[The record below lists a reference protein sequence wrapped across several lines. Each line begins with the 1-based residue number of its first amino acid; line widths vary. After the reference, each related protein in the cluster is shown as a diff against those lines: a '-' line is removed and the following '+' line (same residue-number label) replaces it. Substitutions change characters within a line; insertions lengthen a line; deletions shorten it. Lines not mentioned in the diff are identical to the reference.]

1 MNCIDFI
8 DIDGQSFFYLK
19 ELQELSSNHRFKS
32 YLLSIE
38 NSKFYGETNSI
49 TFLIPS
55 KQEFELL
62 QKIKSYFDH
71 FEINYSLSD
80 KVQALVQRYE
90 DEIKQFKVLSKNAY
104 LIRNNQYESDNLLKD
119 SFRKFKEAIDLK
131 LVRKLYPLQELS
143 SYHMAFT
150 KNSCNFSVPGAGKTS
165 IVYGAYAYLNSLPK
179 THDSYVNKL
188 VIIGPIASFKPWEDE
203 YEKCFGQKCTSFRV
217 SGNSQNVTKYEKQ
230 TYFYAEETSELT
242 LLHHSGVHNYL
253 EDIQYFLR
261 ANKVMLV
268 VDEAHRIKNPK
279 GQWGKS
285 IVEISRDAISRVILT
300 GTPLPNGYEDIYNL
314 FKFIYPFKF
323 KDILMLSYTGLKS
336 LSNIPEIQDERI
348 YSLKDRL
355 SPFFIRIKKDD
366 LGLPAPSYKDVI
378 VKMSST
384 QRVIYD
390 FLLDKYLD
398 SFDKDA
404 NATINNLFNKARLIR
419 LRQAASNPSMLLKP
433 LEDHLDI
440 YGSDALENS
449 IIDDEPID
457 ENFDLDIFNL
467 IKNYANNEV
476 PQKFIDAQKIVESII
491 QQDEKIIIWTIFIF
505 NARSLKTYLE
515 QKNYKV
521 RLLIGEIPVQEREDT
536 VSKFNNPDD
545 KSFDVVI
552 ANPFAVSES
561 ISLHLG
567 CRNALYLE
575 RDYNCANFLQSMDR
589 THRYGQKFSPKYYF
603 LISYDSIDEIIDYR
617 LKLKIERMNE
627 IINDEIPL
635 FANIDNDDETI
646 IVKDLIEKSKR

>member
-1 MNCIDFI
+1 
-8 DIDGQSFFYLK
+8 
-19 ELQELSSNHRFKS
+19 
-32 YLLSIE
+32 
-38 NSKFYGETNSI
+38 
-49 TFLIPS
+49 
-55 KQEFELL
+55 
-62 QKIKSYFDH
+62 
-71 FEINYSLSD
+71 
-80 KVQALVQRYE
+80 
-90 DEIKQFKVLSKNAY
+90 
-104 LIRNNQYESDNLLKD
+104 
-119 SFRKFKEAIDLK
+119 
-131 LVRKLYPLQELS
+131 
-143 SYHMAFT
+143 
-150 KNSCNFSVPGAGKTS
+150 
-165 IVYGAYAYLNSLPK
+165 
-179 THDSYVNKL
+179 
-188 VIIGPIASFKPWEDE
+188 
-203 YEKCFGQKCTSFRV
+203 
-217 SGNSQNVTKYEKQ
+217 
-230 TYFYAEETSELT
+230 
-242 LLHHSGVHNYL
+242 
-253 EDIQYFLR
+253 
-261 ANKVMLV
+261 
-268 VDEAHRIKNPK
+268 
-279 GQWGKS
+279 
-285 IVEISRDAISRVILT
+285 
-300 GTPLPNGYEDIYNL
+300 
-314 FKFIYPFKF
+314 
-323 KDILMLSYTGLKS
+323 MLSYTGLKS

-404 NATINNLFNKARLIR
+404 NATINDIFNKARLIR

-505 NARSLKTYLE
+505 NAKSLKTYLE